1 MEKPPNTLP
10 SRPQCHDAATR
21 EERRNWANCFHNDEK
36 LETWHA
42 DYTGCTVLEETGQK
56 YWINLYGKKDK
67 NGKTY
72 VSVNLRPWK
81 AKVPNG

>member
-1 MEKPPNTLP
+1 MDKPPTTQSQDTAN
-10 SRPQCHDAATR
+10 R
-21 EERRNWANCFHNDEK
+21 EERRNWANCFKNDQKAEA
-36 LETWHA
+36 WHA

-72 VSVNLRPWK
+72 VAVNLRPWK
-81 AKVPNG
+81 AKAANG